1 MYGIDLDLLL
11 GADDDV
17 GILLLEAA
25 IRYML
30 KFTEHVCA
38 CVHVTII
45 WATPQFFLWF
55 LVSVFSFSS
64 HWYIGRAE
72 ISIALSLGDFVI
84 LKWWVAIFMKKCV
97 LVLNLCSV
105 VWWKIWNTTFVNLIC
120 RWVLDACL
128 FRWAYVSE
136 RNCPGCFMIWNPVMK
151 AVYGLLLRRAA
162 ATSDAVR
169 KSKDILTYTAGQAY
183 QWSNSD

>member
-1 MYGIDLDLLL
+1 MCGIDLDLLL

-17 GILLLEAA
+17 GMLLLEAA

-38 CVHVTII
+38 RVHVSII

-55 LVSVFSFSS
+55 LGLVFSFSS
-64 HWYIGRAE
+64 RWYIGRAE

-84 LKWWVAIFMKKCV
+84 LKWWVAIFMKKYV

-120 RWVLDACL
+120 RWVLDVHVFAGESICTHIGYLSLHHYVTSITICL
-128 FRWAYVSE
+128 HIPISTHVWY
-136 RNCPGCFMIWNPVMK
+136 
-151 AVYGLLLRRAA
+151 
-162 ATSDAVR
+162 
-169 KSKDILTYTAGQAY
+169 
-183 QWSNSD
+183 WSLHHYFSHPLQFYLHIPSSTH

>member
-11 GADDDV
+11 GADV
-17 GILLLEAA
+17 GMLLLEAA

-38 CVHVTII
+38 RVHVGII

-55 LVSVFSFSS
+55 LGSVFSFSS

-72 ISIALSLGDFVI
+72 ISIALSLGWFCNFKVVSCNI
-84 LKWWVAIFMKKCV
+84 YEEMY

-105 VWWKIWNTTFVNLIC
+105 VWWKIWNTTFVNLIS

-128 FRWAYVSE
+128 CRWAYWVSE
-136 RNCPGCFMIWNPVMK
+136 RNCPGCFMIRNPAMK
-151 AVYGLLLRRAA
+151 GVYELLLRRAA
-162 ATSDAVR
+162 CNLRCS
-169 KSKDILTYTAGQAY
+169 
-183 QWSNSD
+183 